1 VAVLRW
7 PARVEEGHDNPLMV
21 NADAPTHGG
30 MKLLSSMRRTV
41 FVVTET
47 PVMCAGVSL
56 AAQACGSMAMN
67 VVSS

>member
-1 VAVLRW
+1 
-7 PARVEEGHDNPLMV
+7 MV
-21 NADAPTHGG
+21 CAEASTHGG
-30 MKLLSSMRRTV
+30 PHSISSMRRTV

-56 AAQACGSMAMN
+56 ATKACGSMAMN